1 MALYKPRKSKY
12 WWYKFVWNSELI
24 RESTKQTN
32 KRTAEQ
38 MEAAHRTALAKGE
51 VGIRDRRPSPT
62 LQSFLENSFLPFFEA
77 TKQKEP
83 NTLAFY
89 RSRVKALLGDS
100 TLATVRL
107 EAVSVEVVADYV
119 TRLRESDPD
128 IAVTTINRNLA
139 TLRRALRL
147 ASDWGELSAK
157 LPKITLLDGE
167 AGRERV
173 LNAEEETAYFNQAS
187 PLLRTFATIILD
199 CGLRPDEVYRL
210 QWNQNYRDGRI
221 IIHTGKSKAA
231 RRSIPVTP
239 RVAALLE
246 MWPTESGTGWIFPA
260 PTKTGHIN
268 QSSIKKQHRKA
279 LKASEVVTFVPYDL
293 RHTCLTRWARYL
305 DPFTLKKLAGHES
318 LETTM
323 KYIHLNEADSEARLR
338 EARNKI
344 DSERGEVRGG
354 HTFGH
359 TANTE
364 RPDNLPDKEVN
375 DFDSEGCWRARRGSN
390 SRPNDSKSFALS
402 N

>member
-1 MALYKPRKSKY
+1 MALYKPRKSRY
-12 WWYKFVWNSELI
+12 WWYKFTWNGELV
-24 RESTKQTN
+24 RHSTKQTN
-32 KRTAEQ
+32 KRVAEQ
-38 MEAAHRTALAKGE
+38 MEAARKTQLAKRE
-51 VGIRDRRPSPT
+51 VGITDRKPSPT
-62 LQSFLENSFLPFFEA
+62 LEAFLRHSFIAFYEA
-77 TKQKEP
+77 TKREES

-89 RSRVKALLGDS
+89 RSQVRKLVDDS
-100 TLATVRL
+100 KIGCMRL
-107 EAVSVEVVADYV
+107 ESITSEAISAYIG
-119 TRLRESDPD
+119 RLRENDPD
-128 IAVTTINRNLA
+128 IAVATINRSLG

-147 ASDWGELSAK
+147 ASDWGELASK
-157 LPKITLLDGE
+157 PPKITFLDGE

-173 LNAEEETAYFNQAS
+173 LNADEETAYLSEAN

-210 QWNQNYRDGRI
+210 RWSENYGNGRI

-231 RRSIPVTP
+231 RRSIAVTP

-246 MWPTESGTGWIFPA
+246 MWRIERETSWIFPA
-260 PTKTGHIN
+260 PTKSGRIN
-268 QSSIKKQHRKA
+268 QSSLKKQHA
-279 LKASEVVTFVPYDL
+279 NAIQASGVAPFVPYDL

-318 LETTM
+318 LTTTM

-338 EARNKI
+338 EARKKI
-344 DSERGEVRGG
+344 ESERNEVQGG

-359 TANTE
+359 TAE
-364 RPDNLPDKEVN
+364 KLGGDEALESDNSNVSNEI
-375 DFDSEGCWRARRGSN
+375 WRARRGSN